1 MPARIRDFSQYLA
14 DGAWLTRRYAITRG
28 RILLILEL
36 GVFLFFVAGTNG
48 LIVRLDRPVS
58 VDFVS
63 FYAAGSLAASGT
75 PEVAYDQASHFAA
88 EQRATEPGIAYQY
101 FFYPPVFL
109 LLCRALAML
118 PYMLA
123 FVAFEALTL
132 ALFLLSIRAVLSEHG
147 WAWTIPVLA
156 SPAVFWTLGLGQNS
170 FLTAALLGAGTVL
183 LDRRPV
189 IAGLL
194 FGTLC
199 YKPHFGLLV
208 PVALVAGRHWR
219 AVAAA
224 SGAVVALCLASLLL
238 FGLETWQAYLV
249 AFTASPELYAA
260 GQAAKFSGQIT
271 PFGAA
276 LLLGLG
282 PGAAREVQLAAAVVS
297 ALLVWWIW
305 RNNASLPVRSA
316 ALILATLTAVPL
328 ALLYDLTLSLV
339 AVAWLIRGGRA
350 EQFLPYEKA
359 ILAVTFLVP
368 LYQIQISELTH
379 LSPAP
384 IAIAGL
390 LALSAIRAHREF
402 ACASGQTS
410 APSKLA
416 MIRSRVSGR
425 SRMRTPSACATALP
439 IAPAVGPNVASPSPA
454 AISSGAS
461 TSSIS
466 TSGISL
472 KRRIG

>member
-1 MPARIRDFSQYLA
+1 M
-14 DGAWLTRRYAITRG
+14 
-28 RILLILEL
+28 
-36 GVFLFFVAGTNG
+36 FLFFVAGTNG

-75 PEVAYDQASHFAA
+75 PELAYDQAAHFAA

-123 FVAFEALTL
+123 FVVFEMVTL
-132 ALFLLSIRAVLSEHG
+132 ALFLLSIRAVLAERG
-147 WAWTIPVLA
+147 WAWAIPVLA

-170 FLTAALLGAGTVL
+170 FLTGVLFGGATVL
-183 LDRRPV
+183 LDRRPIV
-189 IAGLL
+189 AGLL
-194 FGTLC
+194 FGALC

-208 PVALVAGRHWR
+208 PLALASGRHWR
-219 AVAAA
+219 AFAAA
-224 SGAVVALCLASLLL
+224 VGAVAALCLASLLL
-238 FGLETWQAYLV
+238 FGWETWQAYLV

-276 LLLGLG
+276 LQLGLG
-282 PGAAREVQLAAAVVS
+282 PGAAREFQLCAAMFS

-305 RNNASLPVRSA
+305 RRKASVPVRSA
-316 ALILATLTAVPL
+316 ALIAATLIAVPL

-339 AVAWLIRGGRA
+339 AIAWLVRAGRA
-350 EQFLPYEKA
+350 EEFLPCEKV
-359 ILAVTFLVP
+359 ILAMTFLVP
-368 LYQIQISELTH
+368 LYQIQIGELTH

-384 IAIAGL
+384 FAIAGL
-390 LALSAIRAHREF
+390 LALCVIHARREF
-402 ACASGQTS
+402 ADAAAQMR
-410 APSKLA
+410 PPDNLA
-416 MIRSRVSGR
+416 
-425 SRMRTPSACATALP
+425 
-439 IAPAVGPNVASPSPA
+439 IAA
-454 AISSGAS
+454 
-461 TSSIS
+461 
-466 TSGISL
+466 GI
-472 KRRIG
+472 KAR